1 MREPAHPVA
10 QPLSAAEFDELDRA
24 LAAWPAPAQ
33 PLDVVALDGYLCGVL
48 LQPAPVPESQWLPTV
63 FDVEP
68 SPGAAAPASGPP
80 PGQAAARIAALVRRR
95 HAELDAAISARHWF
109 DPWVFELDDPQLPPH
124 AATLPWV
131 AGFATA
137 MERFPGLMAQDEA
150 QVLEPLAVLY
160 AAFDPEDLED
170 AQALLEE
177 IETLEPPATLPEAV
191 EDLVSSVLRLAD
203 VTRPRRP
210 AGHRGRPHPARP
222 SHPSRPTGAQRP
234 ARGPRRS

>member
-1 MREPAHPVA
+1 MREPARPVA

-24 LAAWPAPAQ
+24 LAAWPPPAQ

-48 LQPAPVPESQWLPTV
+48 LQPAPVPESQWLPMV
-63 FDVEP
+63 FDMEQA
-68 SPGAAAPASGPP
+68 PGAAAPASGQP
-80 PGQAAARIAALVRRR
+80 PGQAAARVAALVRRR
-95 HAELDAAISARHWF
+95 HAELDAAIGARRWF
-109 DPWVFELDDPQLPPH
+109 DPWIYELDDPQLPPH

-137 MERFPGLMAQDEA
+137 MECFPGLMAQDEA
-150 QVLEPLAVLY
+150 LLLEPLAVLY

-203 VTRPRRP
+203 VTRRASPAGPGGRRRP
-210 AGHRGRPHPARP
+210 ARPPRQA
-222 SHPSRPTGAQRP
+222 
-234 ARGPRRS
+234 RRS

>member
-1 MREPAHPVA
+1 MREPAHPAA

-24 LAAWPAPAQ
+24 LAAWPPPAQ

-48 LQPAPVPESQWLPTV
+48 LQPSPVPELQWLPMV
-63 FDVEP
+63 FDVEQA
-68 SPGAAAPASGPP
+68 PGAAAPASGPP
-80 PGQAAARIAALVRRR
+80 PGPAAARIAALVRRR
-95 HAELDAAISARHWF
+95 HAELDAAIAARRWF

-124 AATLPWV
+124 ACTLPWV

-137 MERFPGLMAQDEA
+137 MERFPGLMAQEPA

-177 IETLEPPATLPEAV
+177 IDTLEPPATLPEAV

-210 AGHRGRPHPARP
+210 AGHRVRPHPQ
-222 SHPSRPTGAQRP
+222 RPTRAQRP